1 LSCDFRHLS
10 IGVVKIISPIELNLI
25 TNILSFLDTPQN
37 YINYPNFAL
46 MKFIDTH
53 SHLYSSEFDS
63 DRLLIIKEAI
73 SAGVSTI
80 LLPNISSKYTKGM
93 LELCDEFPQNC
104 FPMMGLHPCDVN
116 EDNIEEELL
125 HVEQELAKGKYIAVG
140 EIGLDL
146 YWDKTKLEVQ
156 KKAFIYQI
164 ELAKKYKLPI
174 AIHVRNSF
182 IEAIEI
188 IEKLNNESLRGVFHC
203 FTGSVEDA
211 QRVINLGNFY
221 LGIGGVL
228 TFKNSGL
235 DKTIAE
241 IQLQH
246 LILETDAP
254 YLAPTP
260 FRGKRNESK
269 YILNIAEKLAEV
281 QQIEIEEV
289 AKITTINAK
298 KLFGL

>member
-1 LSCDFRHLS
+1 
-10 IGVVKIISPIELNLI
+10 
-25 TNILSFLDTPQN
+25 
-37 YINYPNFAL
+37 

-53 SHLYSSEFDS
+53 SHLYSSQFNE
-63 DRLLIIKEAI
+63 DRTLVVRNAI
-73 SAGVSTI
+73 DVGVDNI

-93 LELCDEFPQNC
+93 LDLCAEFPENC
-104 FPMMGLHPCDVN
+104 FPMIGLHPCDVSEEN
-116 EDNIEEELL
+116 YKHEIAHVEEEL
-125 HVEQELAKGKYIAVG
+125 ETGKYIAVG

-146 YWDKTKLEVQ
+146 HWDKSTLEIQ
-156 KKAFIYQI
+156 KKAFIHQI

-174 AIHVRNSF
+174 AIHVRDSF
-182 IEAIEI
+182 NEAIEI
-188 IEKLNNESLRGVFHC
+188 IEELNDKNLRGVFHC
-203 FTGSVEDA
+203 FTGNIEDA
-211 QRVINLGNFY
+211 QRVINLGGFY

-235 DKTIAE
+235 DKTIVK
-241 IQLQH
+241 IDLQH

-269 YILNIAEKLAEV
+269 YIINIAEKLADV
-281 QQIEIEEV
+281 QKINIKEV
-289 AKITTINAK
+289 AEITTENAK

>member
-1 LSCDFRHLS
+1 M
-10 IGVVKIISPIELNLI
+10 
-25 TNILSFLDTPQN
+25 Q
-37 YINYPNFAL
+37 
-46 MKFIDTH
+46 FIDTH
-53 SHLYSSEFDS
+53 SHLYSSQFDE
-63 DRLLIIKEAI
+63 DRTQVINDAI

-80 LLPNISSKYTKGM
+80 LLPNISSEYTKGM
-93 LELCDEFPQNC
+93 LEVCDEFPKNC

-116 EDNIEEELL
+116 EDNIEGELI

-146 YWDKTKLEVQ
+146 YWDKTKLEIQ
-156 KKAFIYQI
+156 KKAFIHQI

-174 AIHVRNSF
+174 AIHVRDSF
-182 IEAIEI
+182 AEAIEI
-188 IEKLNNESLRGVFHC
+188 IEKLNDESLTGVFHC
-203 FTGSVEDA
+203 FTGRVEDA
-211 QRVINLGNFY
+211 QRVINLGDFY

-235 DKTIAE
+235 DKTIAKIE
-241 IQLQH
+241 LQN

-254 YLAPTP
+254 YLAPAP

-269 YILNIAEKLAEV
+269 YIVNIAEKLAEV
-281 QQIEIEEV
+281 QQIDIDHV
-289 AKITTINAK
+289 ARITTLNAK